1 MPSSRNE
8 KNKKSPVTDQ
18 TAFEEAVRAGL
29 AYRLSRRDSIN
40 DKLEIEL
47 VRCDASVPRIELV
60 HVVTPWELN
69 VAGNLHGGIISTLMD
84 STMGMLSKA
93 YTGAPFT
100 PTVSLTVNF
109 LRGVTEG
116 ETLHITAE
124 MTHAGGRIL
133 QLSAVCWTDDPKKPS
148 ATAMGTFYRRPEK

>member
-1 MPSSRNE
+1 MPTNESRNH
-8 KNKKSPVTDQ
+8 PAMQDQ
-18 TAFEEAVRAGL
+18 SAFEEAVRAGL
-29 AYRLSRRDSIN
+29 AYRLSREDSIN
-40 DKLEIEL
+40 DKLDIEL
-47 VRCDASVPRIELV
+47 VACDVRVPRIEIV
-60 HVVTPWELN
+60 HKVTAWDLN

-93 YTGAPFT
+93 YTAARFT
-100 PTVSLTVNF
+100 PTISLTVNF

-116 ETLHITAE
+116 ETLHIAAE

-133 QLSAVCWTDDPKKPS
+133 QLSATAWTDDPQKPT